1 MVIAINKLLMQGA
14 IFCCPFLFLAIFV
27 CFSSERA
34 ISLDVVRF
42 FSERNVNF
50 DHLVHFFA
58 VQRQVLHSSPSASVF
73 SARFVD
79 LFGVKITCYAP
90 VA

>member
-1 MVIAINKLLMQGA
+1 MVIAINKLLMQRA
-14 IFCCPFLFLAIFV
+14 IFCCPFLFLRIMEYV
-27 CFSSERA
+27 LSVMRKKYS
-34 ISLDVVRF
+34 ISVF
-42 FSERNVNF
+42 FSESNVNF
-50 DHLVHFFA
+50 DHMVHFF
-58 VQRQVLHSSPSASVF
+58 VDHLSVLHSSTSASVF

>member
-1 MVIAINKLLMQGA
+1 MVIAINKLLMQRA
-14 IFCCPFLFLAIFV
+14 IFCCPFLFLRIMAYV
-27 CFSSERA
+27 LSVMRKKYN
-34 ISLDVVRF
+34 ISVF
-42 FSERNVNF
+42 FSELNVNF

-58 VQRQVLHSSPSASVF
+58 EHRSVLHSSTSASVF

-79 LFGVKITCYAP
+79 LFGVKITGYAP

>member
-14 IFCCPFLFLAIFV
+14 IYCCPFLFLWVWCVFYVVVAINNNLHAVFG
-27 CFSSERA
+27 EW
-34 ISLDVVRF
+34 
-42 FSERNVNF
+42 NVNF
-50 DHLVHFFA
+50 DHLVHFLA
-58 VQRQVLHSSPSASVF
+58 LRRQVLHSFPSASVF

>member
-14 IFCCPFLFLAIFV
+14 IFCCPFLFLRITVYFL
-27 CFSSERA
+27 
-34 ISLDVVRF
+34 SLMRKKYNVSVF
-42 FSERNVNF
+42 FSELNVNF
-50 DHLVHFFA
+50 DHLVHFF
-58 VQRQVLHSSPSASVF
+58 VDHPSVLHSSTSASVF

-79 LFGVKITCYAP
+79 LFGVKIMCYAP